1 LTAFNNRTDGLTGL
15 PVITKGDNL
24 TIVTANGTANPG
36 YDDAIDAASHFW
48 RVFDVASGGS
58 LALENVTLQNGRVT
72 SPFPGATQEGGAIFN
87 QGSLVLSELMIQNNS
102 AQGWRGTAQ
111 PAAGGGIWSDG
122 TLTVE
127 NSTVFQGNS
136 AFGGSGTYTT
146 GGNAYGGRN
155 LHRWRHRRH

>member
-58 LALENVTLQNGRVT
+58 LAL
-72 SPFPGATQEGGAIFN
+72 
-87 QGSLVLSELMIQNNS
+87 
-102 AQGWRGTAQ
+102 
-111 PAAGGGIWSDG
+111 
-122 TLTVE
+122 
-127 NSTVFQGNS
+127 
-136 AFGGSGTYTT
+136 
-146 GGNAYGGRN
+146 
-155 LHRWRHRRH
+155 